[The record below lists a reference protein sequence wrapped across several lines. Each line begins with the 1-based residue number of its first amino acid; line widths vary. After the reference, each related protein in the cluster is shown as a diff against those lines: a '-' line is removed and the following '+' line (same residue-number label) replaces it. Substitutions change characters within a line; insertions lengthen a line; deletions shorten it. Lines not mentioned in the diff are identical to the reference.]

1 MTEEE
6 IFITSHSTMI
16 SNMFIVSK
24 EKVNIISLFT
34 IMIILSILLKKE
46 KIFIIYITYTKV
58 SYWSYEKDFYL

>member
-6 IFITSHSTMI
+6 IFITSHSTII

-24 EKVNIISLFT
+24 EKVNIINLFT
-34 IMIILSILLKKE
+34 IMIILNILLKKE